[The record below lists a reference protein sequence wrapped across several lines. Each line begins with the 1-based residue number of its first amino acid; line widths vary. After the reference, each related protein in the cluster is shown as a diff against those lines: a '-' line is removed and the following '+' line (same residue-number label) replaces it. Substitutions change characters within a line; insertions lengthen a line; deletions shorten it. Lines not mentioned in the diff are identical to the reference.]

1 MKNKIYPGVSLLL
14 VLSVLL
20 FSCSP
25 VRYGELET
33 PEIVADPESFALEAS
48 WNEGGITAT
57 FNAIDEARSYGYT
70 FDDDENPITGRV
82 TFHEGGIYSMSIP
95 FPERE
100 RNEYEITIWAS
111 KSLDPSSVDNPE
123 WMQIA
128 TQTAEYGRVDINS
141 IEPDA
146 YIVERGE
153 DYVDI
158 AVINAPLSDRLNYKM
173 LYKVITADGEE
184 KTFETDETDKFPVE
198 NIPAEETEITLYHAY
213 SDEGVFGEDPQVIRV
228 EPYNNEAVVM
238 DISISGSSISVSKIP
253 SGYDKLEIINSETDG
268 VLASSDLDGRTSH
281 TFSVLDYSGFDSGV
295 FYAVA
300 TGSGGRAISQNISF
314 TVPLDELDVSDP
326 VIMRQHYK
334 ITLPVADGVSES
346 LFTLDLIN
354 VPTAKLS
361 LRPTGNGHET
371 ELIISDLSSDTSY
384 MGGRIIAGNT
394 EIPIEAFT
402 TEDFSGTY
410 AYRCSVDNPGKSN
423 MDAFIVDVKFAKESN
438 PDSLYKYYFF
448 ASPDDPFNTD
458 RGTKIRMSPLL
469 DGEVPFGER
478 IDYADGNTAYQVS
491 YRWNNKKWNFNERA
505 TVYNWTVV
513 SYDVSADS
521 YTSEAISKGGLSSA
535 LSTDATTTSSYNLI
549 EDEDGNAYLVF
560 FNKITSTDSLS
571 QVGNSYIRKNLDA
584 DSELF
589 GENAPYTFVLS
600 LEG

>member
-48 WNEGGITAT
+48 WNESGITAT

-123 WMQIA
+123 WIQIS

-173 LYKVITADGEE
+173 LYKVVTANGKE
-184 KTFETDETDKFPVE
+184 KTFDTSEFPVKD
-198 NIPAEETEITLYHAY
+198 IPAEETEITLYHAY

-268 VLASSDLDGRTSH
+268 VLASFDLDGDLSH
-281 TFSVLDYSGFDSGV
+281 TFSVSDYSGFDSGI
-295 FYAVA
+295 FYAEA
-300 TGSGGRAISQNISF
+300 TGSDGRAISKNISF

-458 RGTKIRMSPLL
+458 RSTKIRMSPLL

-478 IDYADGNTAYQVS
+478 IDYEDGDTSYQVS

-513 SYDVSADS
+513 SYDASADS

>member
-123 WMQIA
+123 WIQIS

-173 LYKVITADGEE
+173 LYKVVTANGKE
-184 KTFETDETDKFPVE
+184 KTFDTSEFPVKD
-198 NIPAEETEITLYHAY
+198 IPAEETEITLYHAY

-268 VLASSDLDGRTSH
+268 VLASFDLDGDLSH
-281 TFSVLDYSGFDSGV
+281 TFSVSDYSGFDSGI
-295 FYAVA
+295 FYAEA
-300 TGSGGRAISQNISF
+300 TGSDGRAISKNISF

-458 RGTKIRMSPLL
+458 RSTKIRMSPLL

-478 IDYADGNTAYQVS
+478 IDYEDGDTSYQVS

-513 SYDVSADS
+513 SYDASADS

>member
-173 LYKVITADGEE
+173 LYKVVTADGEE
-184 KTFETDETDKFPVE
+184 ETFDTSEFRVKDISAGK
-198 NIPAEETEITLYHAY
+198 TEITLYHAY
-213 SDEGVFGEDPQVIRV
+213 SDEDVFGEDPQVIRI

-238 DISISGSSISVSKIP
+238 DISISGSSISVSNIP

-268 VLASSDLDGRTSH
+268 VLASSDLDGRTSY
-281 TFSVLDYSGFDSGV
+281 TFRVSDYSGFDSGI
-295 FYAVA
+295 FYAEA

-361 LRPTGNGHET
+361 LITIFST
-371 ELIISDLSSDTSY
+371 FISGS
-384 MGGRIIAGNT
+384 
-394 EIPIEAFT
+394 
-402 TEDFSGTY
+402 
-410 AYRCSVDNPGKSN
+410 
-423 MDAFIVDVKFAKESN
+423 
-438 PDSLYKYYFF
+438 
-448 ASPDDPFNTD
+448 
-458 RGTKIRMSPLL
+458 
-469 DGEVPFGER
+469 
-478 IDYADGNTAYQVS
+478 
-491 YRWNNKKWNFNERA
+491 
-505 TVYNWTVV
+505 
-513 SYDVSADS
+513 
-521 YTSEAISKGGLSSA
+521 
-535 LSTDATTTSSYNLI
+535 
-549 EDEDGNAYLVF
+549 
-560 FNKITSTDSLS
+560 
-571 QVGNSYIRKNLDA
+571 
-584 DSELF
+584 
-589 GENAPYTFVLS
+589 
-600 LEG
+600 

>member
-184 KTFETDETDKFPVE
+184 KTFETDKFTVE
-198 NIPAEETEITLYHAY
+198 NIPAGETEITLYHAY

-238 DISISGSSISVSKIP
+238 DISISGSSISVSNIP

-268 VLASSDLDGRTSH
+268 VLASFDLDGDLSH
-281 TFSVLDYSGFDSGV
+281 TFRISDYSGFDSGV

-300 TGSGGRAISQNISF
+300 TGSDGRAISKNISF

-410 AYRCSVDNPGKSN
+410 AYRCSVDNPGKSY

-458 RGTKIRMSPLL
+458 RSTKIRMSPLL

-491 YRWNNKKWNFNERA
+491 YRWNNKKWNFNELA
-505 TVYNWTVV
+505 TVYNWTVI
-513 SYDVSADS
+513 SYDASADS

>member
-57 FNAIDEARSYGYT
+57 FDAIDEARSYGYT

-123 WMQIA
+123 WIQIA

-146 YIVERGE
+146 YIVKRGE

-158 AVINAPLSDRLNYKM
+158 AVINAPLSDRQNYKM
-173 LYKVITADGEE
+173 LYKVVTANGKE
-184 KTFETDETDKFPVE
+184 KTFDTSGFRVKD
-198 NIPAEETEITLYHAY
+198 IPAGETEITLYHAY
-213 SDEGVFGEDPQVIRV
+213 SDEGIFGEDPQVIRI

-238 DISISGSSISVSKIP
+238 DISISGSSISVSNIP

-268 VLASSDLDGRTSH
+268 VLASFDLDGDLSH
-281 TFSVLDYSGFDSGV
+281 TFRISDYSGFDSGI

-300 TGSGGRAISQNISF
+300 TGSDGRAISKNISF

-458 RGTKIRMSPLL
+458 RSTKIRMSPLL

-491 YRWNNKKWNFNERA
+491 YRWNNKKWNFNELA
-505 TVYNWTVV
+505 TVYNWTVI
-513 SYDVSADS
+513 SYDASADS

-584 DSELF
+584 DSGLF

>member
-173 LYKVITADGEE
+173 LYKVITAEGEE
-184 KTFETDETDKFPVE
+184 EAFETDKFTVE
-198 NIPAEETEITLYHAY
+198 NIPAGETEITLYHAY
-213 SDEGVFGEDPQVIRV
+213 SDEGIFGEDPQVIRI

-238 DISISGSSISVSKIP
+238 DISISGSSISVSNIP

-268 VLASSDLDGRTSH
+268 VLASFDLDGDLSH
-281 TFSVLDYSGFDSGV
+281 TFRISDYSGFDSGV

-300 TGSGGRAISQNISF
+300 TGSDGRAISQNISF

-448 ASPDDPFNTD
+448 ASPDDPFNTN
-458 RGTKIRMSPLL
+458 RSTKIRMSPLL

-478 IDYADGNTAYQVS
+478 IDYEDGDTSYQVS
-491 YRWNNKKWNFNERA
+491 YRWNNKKWNFNELA
-505 TVYNWTVV
+505 TVYNWTVI
-513 SYDVSADS
+513 SYDASADS

>member
-173 LYKVITADGEE
+173 LYKAVTANGKEE
-184 KTFETDETDKFPVE
+184 TFDTSEFRVKD
-198 NIPAEETEITLYHAY
+198 IPAGETEITLYHAY
-213 SDEGVFGEDPQVIRV
+213 SDEGIFGEDPQVIRI

-268 VLASSDLDGRTSH
+268 VLASYDLDGRTSH
-281 TFSVLDYSGFDSGV
+281 TFSVSDYSGFDSGV

-300 TGSGGRAISQNISF
+300 TGSDGRAISQNISF

-458 RGTKIRMSPLL
+458 RSTKIRMSPLL

-491 YRWNNKKWNFNERA
+491 YRWNNKKWNFNELA
-505 TVYNWTVV
+505 TVYNWTVI
-513 SYDVSADS
+513 SYDASADS

>member
-173 LYKVITADGEE
+173 LYKVVTADGEE
-184 KTFETDETDKFPVE
+184 ETFDTSEFPVKD
-198 NIPAEETEITLYHAY
+198 IPAGETEITLYHAY
-213 SDEGVFGEDPQVIRV
+213 SDEGIFGEDPQVIRI

-238 DISISGSSISVSKIP
+238 DISISGSSISVSNIP

-268 VLASSDLDGRTSH
+268 VLASFDLDGDLSH
-281 TFSVLDYSGFDSGV
+281 TFRISDYSGFDSGV

-300 TGSGGRAISQNISF
+300 TGSDGRAISKNISF

-410 AYRCSVDNPGKSN
+410 AYRCSVDNPGKSY

-458 RGTKIRMSPLL
+458 RSTKIRMSPLL

-491 YRWNNKKWNFNERA
+491 YRWNNKKWNFNELA
-505 TVYNWTVV
+505 TVYNWTVI
-513 SYDVSADS
+513 SYDASADS

-584 DSELF
+584 DSGLF

>member
-33 PEIVADPESFALEAS
+33 PEIVDDPESFALEAS

-146 YIVERGE
+146 YIVKRGE

-173 LYKVITADGEE
+173 LYNVVTANGKEE
-184 KTFETDETDKFPVE
+184 TFDTSGFRVKD
-198 NIPAEETEITLYHAY
+198 IPAGETEITLYHAY
-213 SDEGVFGEDPQVIRV
+213 SDEDVFGEDPQVIRI

-238 DISISGSSISVSKIP
+238 DISISGSSISVSNIP

-268 VLASSDLDGRTSH
+268 VLASYDLDGDLSH
-281 TFSVLDYSGFDSGV
+281 TFRISDYSGFDSGV

-300 TGSGGRAISQNISF
+300 TGSDGRAISKNISF

-448 ASPDDPFNTD
+448 ASPDDPFNTN
-458 RGTKIRMSPLL
+458 RSTKIRMSPLL

>member
-1 MKNKIYPGVSLLL
+1 MKNKIYPGVSLLI

-33 PEIVADPESFALEAS
+33 PEIVDDPESFALEAS

-123 WMQIA
+123 WIQIA

-184 KTFETDETDKFPVE
+184 KTFETDKFTVE
-198 NIPAEETEITLYHAY
+198 NIPAGETEITLYHAY
-213 SDEGVFGEDPQVIRV
+213 SDEDVFGNEPQVINI

-238 DISISGSSISVSKIP
+238 NISISGSSISVSKIP

-268 VLASSDLDGRTSH
+268 VLASSDLDGRTSY
-281 TFSVLDYSGFDSGV
+281 TFRVSDYSGFDSGV

-300 TGSGGRAISQNISF
+300 TGSDGRAISKNISF

-410 AYRCSVDNPGKSN
+410 AYRCSVDNPGKSY

-458 RGTKIRMSPLL
+458 RSTKIRMSPLL

-478 IDYADGNTAYQVS
+478 IDYEDGDTSYQVS
-491 YRWNNKKWNFNERA
+491 YRWNNKKWNFNEFA

-513 SYDVSADS
+513 SYDASADS

-584 DSELF
+584 DSGLF

>member
-173 LYKVITADGEE
+173 LYKVVTANGKE
-184 KTFETDETDKFPVE
+184 KTFDTSEFPVKD
-198 NIPAEETEITLYHAY
+198 IPAEETEITLYHAY

-268 VLASSDLDGRTSH
+268 VLASFDLDGDLSH
-281 TFSVLDYSGFDSGV
+281 TFSVSDYSGFDSGI
-295 FYAVA
+295 FYAEA
-300 TGSGGRAISQNISF
+300 TGSDGRAISKNISF

-458 RGTKIRMSPLL
+458 RSTKIRMSPLL

-513 SYDVSADS
+513 SYDASADS

>member
-173 LYKVITADGEE
+173 LYKVVTADGEE
-184 KTFETDETDKFPVE
+184 ETFDTSEFRVKD
-198 NIPAEETEITLYHAY
+198 IPAGETEITLYHAY

-238 DISISGSSISVSKIP
+238 DISISGSSISVSNIP

-268 VLASSDLDGRTSH
+268 VLASFDLDGDLSH
-281 TFSVLDYSGFDSGV
+281 TFRISDYSGFDSGV

-300 TGSGGRAISQNISF
+300 TGSDGRAISKNISF

-410 AYRCSVDNPGKSN
+410 AYRCSVDNPGKSY

-458 RGTKIRMSPLL
+458 RSTKIRMSPLL

-478 IDYADGNTAYQVS
+478 IDYEDGDASYQVS

>member
-146 YIVERGE
+146 YIVKRGE

-184 KTFETDETDKFPVE
+184 KTFETDKFTVE
-198 NIPAEETEITLYHAY
+198 NIPAGETEITLYHAY
-213 SDEGVFGEDPQVIRV
+213 SDEVVFGEDPQVIRI

-238 DISISGSSISVSKIP
+238 DISVSGSSISVSNIP
-253 SGYDKLEIINSETDG
+253 SGYDKLEIVNSETDG
-268 VLASSDLDGRTSH
+268 VLASYDLDGRTSH
-281 TFSVLDYSGFDSGV
+281 TFSVSDYSGFDSGV

-300 TGSGGRAISQNISF
+300 TGSDGRAISKNISF

-448 ASPDDPFNTD
+448 ASLDDPFNTD
-458 RGTKIRMSPLL
+458 RSTKIRMSPLL

-478 IDYADGNTAYQVS
+478 IDYEDGDTSYQVS
-491 YRWNNKKWNFNERA
+491 YRWNNKKWNFNEFA

-513 SYDVSADS
+513 SYDASADS

>member
-123 WMQIA
+123 WIQIA

-173 LYKVITADGEE
+173 LYKVVTANGKEE
-184 KTFETDETDKFPVE
+184 TSDTSEFRVKD
-198 NIPAEETEITLYHAY
+198 IPAGETEITLYHAY
-213 SDEGVFGEDPQVIRV
+213 SDEDVCGNEPQVINIG
-228 EPYNNEAVVM
+228 PYNNEAVVM
-238 DISISGSSISVSKIP
+238 DISISGSSISVSNIP

-268 VLASSDLDGRTSH
+268 VLASYDLDGRTSY
-281 TFSVLDYSGFDSGV
+281 TFRVSDYSGFDSGV

-300 TGSGGRAISQNISF
+300 TGSDGRAISKNISF
-314 TVPLDELDVSDP
+314 TVPLGELDVSDP

-410 AYRCSVDNPGKSN
+410 AYRCSVDNPGKSY

-458 RGTKIRMSPLL
+458 RSTKIRMSPLL

-478 IDYADGNTAYQVS
+478 IDYEDGDTSYQVS
-491 YRWNNKKWNFNERA
+491 YRWNNKKWNFNEFA

-513 SYDVSADS
+513 SYDASADS

>member
-33 PEIVADPESFALEAS
+33 PEIVDDPESFALEAS

-184 KTFETDETDKFPVE
+184 KTFETDKFPVE
-198 NIPAEETEITLYHAY
+198 NIPAGETEITLYHAY
-213 SDEGVFGEDPQVIRV
+213 SDEDVFGEDPQVIRI
-228 EPYNNEAVVM
+228 EPYNNEPVVM
-238 DISISGSSISVSKIP
+238 DISISGSSISVSNIP

-268 VLASSDLDGRTSH
+268 VLASYDLDGDLSH
-281 TFSVLDYSGFDSGV
+281 TFRISDYSGFDSGV

-300 TGSGGRAISQNISF
+300 TGSDGRAISKNISF

-458 RGTKIRMSPLL
+458 RSTKIRMSPLL

>member
-158 AVINAPLSDRLNYKM
+158 AVINVPLSDRLNYKM

-184 KTFETDETDKFPVE
+184 KTFETDKFPVE

-213 SDEGVFGEDPQVIRV
+213 SDEGIFGEDPQVIRI

-238 DISISGSSISVSKIP
+238 DISISGSSISVSNIP

-268 VLASSDLDGRTSH
+268 VLASFDLDGDLSH
-281 TFSVLDYSGFDSGV
+281 TFRISDYSGFDSGI

-300 TGSGGRAISQNISF
+300 TGSDGRAISKNISF

-410 AYRCSVDNPGKSN
+410 AYRCSVDNPGKGY
-423 MDAFIVDVKFAKESN
+423 MDAFIVDVKFAKDSN

-458 RGTKIRMSPLL
+458 RSTKIRMSPLL

-491 YRWNNKKWNFNERA
+491 YRWNNKKWNFNELA
-505 TVYNWTVV
+505 TVYNWTVI
-513 SYDVSADS
+513 SYDASADS

>member
-1 MKNKIYPGVSLLL
+1 MIMRKLLL
-14 VLSVLL
+14 SSSLAVATALIV
-20 FSCSP
+20 FSCDRPGPEQEP
-25 VRYGELET
+25 VLPPAAPVITNLSGTLDDQLRSTAIRFEV
-33 PEIVADPESFALEAS
+33 EIAEADSAYVTV
-48 WNEGGITAT
+48 TAP
-57 FNAIDEARSYGYT
+57 DGS
-70 FDDDENPITGRV
+70 
-82 TFHEGGIYSMSIP
+82 GIY
-95 FPERE
+95 
-100 RNEYEITIWAS
+100 RN
-111 KSLDPSSVDNPE
+111 SV
-123 WMQIA
+123 
-128 TQTAEYGRVDINS
+128 T
-141 IEPDA
+141 
-146 YIVERGE
+146 VESTS
-153 DYVDI
+153 
-158 AVINAPLSDRLNYKM
+158 VI
-173 LYKVITADGEE
+173 
-184 KTFETDETDKFPVE
+184 
-198 NIPAEETEITLYHAY
+198 
-213 SDEGVFGEDPQVIRV
+213 
-228 EPYNNEAVVM
+228 
-238 DISISGSSISVSKIP
+238 
-253 SGYDKLEIINSETDG
+253 
-268 VLASSDLDGRTSH
+268 DLDGLVPETTYRIDAVAVNMSENDGPQSSSASLEITTAAGSAPDPGTEYLTLVEATENSY
-281 TFSVLDYSGFDSGV
+281 TFRVSDYSGFDSGI
-295 FYAVA
+295 FYAEA

-361 LRPTGNGHET
+361 LRSTGNGHET

-410 AYRCSVDNPGKSN
+410 AYRCSVDNPGKSY

-458 RGTKIRMSPLL
+458 RSTKIRMSPLL

-491 YRWNNKKWNFNERA
+491 YRWNNKKWNFNELA
-505 TVYNWTVV
+505 TVYNWTVI
-513 SYDVSADS
+513 SYDASADS

-584 DSELF
+584 DSGLF

>member
-173 LYKVITADGEE
+173 LYNVVTANGKEE
-184 KTFETDETDKFPVE
+184 TFDTSGFRVKD
-198 NIPAEETEITLYHAY
+198 IPAGETEITLYHAY

-238 DISISGSSISVSKIP
+238 DISISGSSISVSNIP

-268 VLASSDLDGRTSH
+268 VLASFDLDGDLSH
-281 TFSVLDYSGFDSGV
+281 TFRISDYSGFDSGV

-300 TGSGGRAISQNISF
+300 TGSDGRAISQNISF

-458 RGTKIRMSPLL
+458 RSTKIRMSPLL

-491 YRWNNKKWNFNERA
+491 YRWNNKKWNFNELA
-505 TVYNWTVV
+505 TVYNWTVI
-513 SYDVSADS
+513 SYDASADS

-584 DSELF
+584 DSGLF

>member
-48 WNEGGITAT
+48 WNESGITAT

-123 WMQIA
+123 WIQIS

-173 LYKVITADGEE
+173 LYKVVTANGKE
-184 KTFETDETDKFPVE
+184 KTFETDKFPVE
-198 NIPAEETEITLYHAY
+198 NIPAGETEITLYHAY
-213 SDEGVFGEDPQVIRV
+213 SDEGIFGEDPQVIRI

-268 VLASSDLDGRTSH
+268 VLASYDLVGRTSH
-281 TFSVLDYSGFDSGV
+281 TFSVSDYSGFDSGV

-300 TGSGGRAISQNISF
+300 TGSDGRAISQNISF

-458 RGTKIRMSPLL
+458 RSTKIRMSPLL

-513 SYDVSADS
+513 SYDASADS

>member
-57 FNAIDEARSYGYT
+57 FDAIDEARSYGYT

-173 LYKVITADGEE
+173 LYKVVTADGEE
-184 KTFETDETDKFPVE
+184 ETFDTSEFPVKD
-198 NIPAEETEITLYHAY
+198 IPAGETEITLYHAY
-213 SDEGVFGEDPQVIRV
+213 SDEDVFGEDPQVIRI

-268 VLASSDLDGRTSH
+268 VLASYDLDGRTSH
-281 TFSVLDYSGFDSGV
+281 TFSVSDYSGFDSGV

-300 TGSGGRAISQNISF
+300 TGSDGRAISQNISF

-410 AYRCSVDNPGKSN
+410 AYRCSVDNPGKSY

-458 RGTKIRMSPLL
+458 RSTKIRMSPLL

-491 YRWNNKKWNFNERA
+491 YRWNNKKWNFNELA
-505 TVYNWTVV
+505 TVYNWTVI
-513 SYDVSADS
+513 SYDASADS

>member
-33 PEIVADPESFALEAS
+33 PEIVDDPESFALEAS

-123 WMQIA
+123 WIQIA

-173 LYKVITADGEE
+173 LYKVVTANGKE
-184 KTFETDETDKFPVE
+184 KTFDTSEFRVKD
-198 NIPAEETEITLYHAY
+198 IPAGETEITLYHAY
-213 SDEGVFGEDPQVIRV
+213 SDEDVFGNEPQVINI

-238 DISISGSSISVSKIP
+238 DISISGSSISVSNIP

-268 VLASSDLDGRTSH
+268 VLASYDLDGDLSH
-281 TFSVLDYSGFDSGV
+281 TFRISDYSGFDSGV

-300 TGSGGRAISQNISF
+300 TGSDGRAISKNISF

-384 MGGRIIAGNT
+384 MGGQIIAGNT

-410 AYRCSVDNPGKSN
+410 AYRCSVDNPGKSY

-458 RGTKIRMSPLL
+458 RSTKIRMSPLL

-478 IDYADGNTAYQVS
+478 IDYEDGDTSYQVS
-491 YRWNNKKWNFNERA
+491 YRWNNKKWNFNELA
-505 TVYNWTVV
+505 TVYNWTVI
-513 SYDVSADS
+513 SYDASADS

-584 DSELF
+584 DSGLF

>member
-25 VRYGELET
+25 VKYGELET
-33 PEIVADPESFALEAS
+33 PEIVDDPESFALEAS

-123 WMQIA
+123 WIQIA

-146 YIVERGE
+146 YIVERCE

-173 LYKVITADGEE
+173 LYKVVTANGKEE
-184 KTFETDETDKFPVE
+184 TFDTSEFRVKD
-198 NIPAEETEITLYHAY
+198 IPAGETEITLYHAY
-213 SDEGVFGEDPQVIRV
+213 SDEDVFGNEPQVINI

-238 DISISGSSISVSKIP
+238 DISISGSSISVSNIP

-268 VLASSDLDGRTSH
+268 VLASYDLDGDLSH
-281 TFSVLDYSGFDSGV
+281 TFRISDYSGFDSGV

-300 TGSGGRAISQNISF
+300 TGSDGRAISKNISF

-346 LFTLDLIN
+346 LFTLDLVN

-410 AYRCSVDNPGKSN
+410 AYRCSVDNPGKSY

-458 RGTKIRMSPLL
+458 RSTKIRMSPLL

-478 IDYADGNTAYQVS
+478 IDYEDGDTSYQVS
-491 YRWNNKKWNFNERA
+491 YRWNNKKWNFNEFA

-513 SYDVSADS
+513 SYDASADS

>member
-173 LYKVITADGEE
+173 LYKVVTANGKE
-184 KTFETDETDKFPVE
+184 KTFKTDKFPVE
-198 NIPAEETEITLYHAY
+198 NIPAGETEITLYHAY
-213 SDEGVFGEDPQVIRV
+213 SDEGIFGEDPQVIRI

-268 VLASSDLDGRTSH
+268 VLASYDLDGRTSH
-281 TFSVLDYSGFDSGV
+281 TFSVSDYSGFDSGV

-300 TGSGGRAISQNISF
+300 TGSDGRAISQNISF

-458 RGTKIRMSPLL
+458 RSTKIRMSPLL

-491 YRWNNKKWNFNERA
+491 YRWNNKKWNFNELA
-505 TVYNWTVV
+505 TVYNWTVI
-513 SYDVSADS
+513 SYDASADS

>member
-123 WMQIA
+123 WIQIA

-146 YIVERGE
+146 YIVKRGE

-184 KTFETDETDKFPVE
+184 KTFETDKFTVE
-198 NIPAEETEITLYHAY
+198 NIPAGETEITLYHAY

-268 VLASSDLDGRTSH
+268 VLASFDLDGDLSH
-281 TFSVLDYSGFDSGV
+281 TFRISDYSGFDSGV

-300 TGSGGRAISQNISF
+300 TGSDGRAISKNISF

-410 AYRCSVDNPGKSN
+410 AYRCSVDNPGKSY

-458 RGTKIRMSPLL
+458 RSTKIRMSPLL

-491 YRWNNKKWNFNERA
+491 YRWNNKKWNFNELA
-505 TVYNWTVV
+505 TVYNWTVI
-513 SYDVSADS
+513 SYDASADS

>member
-173 LYKVITADGEE
+173 LYKVVTADGEE
-184 KTFETDETDKFPVE
+184 ETFDTSEFRVKDISAGK
-198 NIPAEETEITLYHAY
+198 TEITLYHAY
-213 SDEGVFGEDPQVIRV
+213 SDEDVFGEDPQVIRI

-238 DISISGSSISVSKIP
+238 DISISESSISVSKIP

-268 VLASSDLDGRTSH
+268 VLASFDLDGDLSH
-281 TFSVLDYSGFDSGV
+281 TFRISDYSGFDSGV

-300 TGSGGRAISQNISF
+300 TGSDGRAISKNISF

-410 AYRCSVDNPGKSN
+410 AYRCSVDNPGKSY

-458 RGTKIRMSPLL
+458 RSTKIRMSPLL

-491 YRWNNKKWNFNERA
+491 YRWNNKKWNFNELA
-505 TVYNWTVV
+505 TVYNWTVI
-513 SYDVSADS
+513 SYDASADS

-584 DSELF
+584 DSGLF

>member
-184 KTFETDETDKFPVE
+184 KTCETDKFPVE
-198 NIPAEETEITLYHAY
+198 NIPAGETEITLYHAY
-213 SDEGVFGEDPQVIRV
+213 SDEGIFGEDPQVIRI

-268 VLASSDLDGRTSH
+268 VLASFDLDGDLSH
-281 TFSVLDYSGFDSGV
+281 TFRISDYSGFDSGV

-300 TGSGGRAISQNISF
+300 TGSDGRAISKNISF

-458 RGTKIRMSPLL
+458 RSTKIRMSPLL

-491 YRWNNKKWNFNERA
+491 YRWNNKKWNFNELA
-505 TVYNWTVV
+505 TVYNWTVI
-513 SYDVSADS
+513 SYDASADS

-584 DSELF
+584 DSGLF

>member
-1 MKNKIYPGVSLLL
+1 MG
-14 VLSVLL
+14 
-20 FSCSP
+20 
-25 VRYGELET
+25 
-33 PEIVADPESFALEAS
+33 D
-48 WNEGGITAT
+48 
-57 FNAIDEARSYGYT
+57 
-70 FDDDENPITGRV
+70 
-82 TFHEGGIYSMSIP
+82 
-95 FPERE
+95 
-100 RNEYEITIWAS
+100 
-111 KSLDPSSVDNPE
+111 
-123 WMQIA
+123 
-128 TQTAEYGRVDINS
+128 
-141 IEPDA
+141 
-146 YIVERGE
+146 
-153 DYVDI
+153 
-158 AVINAPLSDRLNYKM
+158 
-173 LYKVITADGEE
+173 
-184 KTFETDETDKFPVE
+184 
-198 NIPAEETEITLYHAY
+198 
-213 SDEGVFGEDPQVIRV
+213 
-228 EPYNNEAVVM
+228 
-238 DISISGSSISVSKIP
+238 VSKKDIHTP
-253 SGYDKLEIINSETDG
+253 DG
-268 VLASSDLDGRTSH
+268 VLASYDLDGDLSH
-281 TFSVLDYSGFDSGV
+281 TFRISDYSGFDSGV

-300 TGSGGRAISQNISF
+300 TGSDGRAISKNISF

-458 RGTKIRMSPLL
+458 RSTKIRMSPLL

-478 IDYADGNTAYQVS
+478 IDYEDGDTSYQVS
-491 YRWNNKKWNFNERA
+491 YRWNNKKWNFNEFA

-513 SYDVSADS
+513 SYDASADS

>member
-184 KTFETDETDKFPVE
+184 KTCETDKFPVE
-198 NIPAEETEITLYHAY
+198 NIPAGETEITLYHAY
-213 SDEGVFGEDPQVIRV
+213 SDEGIFGEDPQVIRI

-253 SGYDKLEIINSETDG
+253 TGYDKLEIINSETDG
-268 VLASSDLDGRTSH
+268 VLASFDLDGRTSH
-281 TFSVLDYSGFDSGV
+281 TFSVSDYSGFDSGV

-300 TGSGGRAISQNISF
+300 TGSDGRAISQNISF

-448 ASPDDPFNTD
+448 ASPDDPFNTN
-458 RGTKIRMSPLL
+458 RSTKIRMSPLL

-491 YRWNNKKWNFNERA
+491 YRWNNKKWNFNELA
-505 TVYNWTVV
+505 TVYNWTVI
-513 SYDVSADS
+513 SYDASADS

-584 DSELF
+584 DSGLF

>member
-173 LYKVITADGEE
+173 LYKVVTADGEE
-184 KTFETDETDKFPVE
+184 ETFDTSGFRVKD
-198 NIPAEETEITLYHAY
+198 IPAGETEITLYHAY

-238 DISISGSSISVSKIP
+238 DISISGSSISVSNIP

-268 VLASSDLDGRTSH
+268 VLASFDLDGDLSH
-281 TFSVLDYSGFDSGV
+281 TFRISDYSGFDSGV

-300 TGSGGRAISQNISF
+300 TGSDGRAISQNISF

-458 RGTKIRMSPLL
+458 RSTKIRMSPLL

-491 YRWNNKKWNFNERA
+491 YRWNNKKWNFNELA
-505 TVYNWTVV
+505 TVYNWTVI
-513 SYDVSADS
+513 SYDASADS

-584 DSELF
+584 DSGLF